1 MSIILYFAAV
11 VAVVGVML
19 LSYFLG
25 QRHNDRATG
34 TPYEGGIKET
44 GSARVRFDVQFYLIA
59 AFFVIFDV
67 ESVFLVTW
75 SVAARELGVQALIHI
90 VIFVA
95 LLLSALFYLWR
106 IGALAI
112 GTPTHPIHPTDRGHG
127 R

>member
-1 MSIILYFAAV
+1 MSIILYVAAV
-11 VAVVGVML
+11 VAVVSVML

-25 QRHNDRATG
+25 QRHNDRATA
-34 TPYEGGIKET
+34 TPYESGIKET
-44 GSARVRFDVQFYLIA
+44 GSARVRFGVDFYLIA

-75 SVAARELGVQALIHI
+75 SVAARELGIQALIHMS
-90 VIFVA
+90 IFVA
-95 LLLSALFYLWR
+95 LILGALFYLWR

-112 GTPTHPIHPTDRGHG
+112 GAPISRGQE